1 MTTTRRHEDVA
12 AGARAMV
19 FGVAV
24 FSVHDMVGKVVV
36 ENYPVL
42 QMLALRSG
50 CALLILLVITL
61 TRGGLP
67 PLPRAAVPAHLVR
80 LASMLGAI
88 FLFFSALEEL
98 PLADA
103 TAIAFGA
110 PFIMLALSGP
120 LLGER
125 VPRSA
130 WAAVGVGFIGVVI
143 IVKPGGDVRPAAMY
157 AVGASVLYAL
167 GMLTTRRLGRTES
180 VLSLLF
186 WMIAGQFALA
196 LIALPFVWQPVE
208 LRHWPLL
215 VGLAVLN
222 LFGQLGLVR
231 AFANAPPSVVAPFEY
246 TALLWAAALGF
257 IVFGDVPS
265 ARLWVGAAI
274 IISAGLYVM
283 FRGQPVPDP
292 VPLPGQSE

>member
-1 MTTTRRHEDVA
+1 MTTTEPHQDAA

-36 ENYPVL
+36 EEYPVL

-67 PLPRAAVPAHLVR
+67 PLPRASLPAHAVR
-80 LASMLGAI
+80 LVSMLGAI
-88 FLFFSALEEL
+88 FLFFTALEEL

-110 PFIMLALSGP
+110 PFVMLALSGP

-125 VPRSA
+125 VPRAA
-130 WAAVGVGFIGVVI
+130 WVAVATGFIGVVI
-143 IVKPGGDVRPAAMY
+143 IVKPGGDVRPAALL
-157 AVGASVLYAL
+157 AVGASVLYAI

-186 WMIAGQFALA
+186 WMIAGQFALG
-196 LIALPFVWQPVE
+196 LVALPFVWHPVE
-208 LRHWPLL
+208 ARHWPL
-215 VGLAVLN
+215 VAGLAVLN

-257 IVFGDVPS
+257 VVFGDVPS
-265 ARLWVGAAI
+265 ARLWFGAAI
-274 IISAGLYVM
+274 IIGAGLYVM
-283 FRGQPVPDP
+283 FRAQPAQDP

>member
-12 AGARAMV
+12 AGAKAMV
-19 FGVAV
+19 LGVAV
-24 FSVHDMVGKVVV
+24 FSVHDMVGKIVV
-36 ENYPVL
+36 EHYPVL

-50 CALLILLVITL
+50 CALLILLAITL
-61 TRGGLP
+61 SRGGLP
-67 PLPRAAVPAHLVR
+67 PLPRASVPAHLVR

-88 FLFFSALEEL
+88 FLFFTALEEL
-98 PLADA
+98 PLADT

-110 PFIMLALSGP
+110 PFVMLALSGP

-125 VPRSA
+125 VPRAA
-130 WAAVGVGFIGVVI
+130 WVAVAVGFVGVVI
-143 IVKPGGDVRPAAMY
+143 IVKPGGDVKPAALL

-186 WMIAGQFALA
+186 WMIAGQFALG
-196 LIALPFVWQPVE
+196 LVALPFVWQPVE
-208 LRHWPLL
+208 LRHWPLI

-222 LFGQLGLVR
+222 LLGQLGLVR

-274 IISAGLYVM
+274 IIGAGLYVM
-283 FRGQPVPDP
+283 FRGQQVNDP

>member
-1 MTTTRRHEDVA
+1 MTTTGRHEDVT

-36 ENYPVL
+36 AHYPVL

-50 CALLILLVITL
+50 CALLILLVITA

-67 PLPRAAVPAHLVR
+67 PLPRAAIPAHLVR
-80 LASMLGAI
+80 LVAMLGAI
-88 FLFFSALEEL
+88 FLFFTALEEL

-110 PFIMLALSGP
+110 PFVMLALSGP

-125 VPRSA
+125 VPRAA
-130 WAAVGVGFIGVVI
+130 WVAVGVGFVGVII
-143 IVKPGGDVRPAAMY
+143 IVKPGGDVRPAALL

-186 WMIAGQFALA
+186 WMIAGQFALG
-196 LIALPFVWQPVE
+196 LIALPFVWEPVE

-215 VGLAVLN
+215 AGLAVLN

-246 TALLWAAALGF
+246 TALIWAAALGF

-265 ARLWVGAAI
+265 GRLWVGAAI
-274 IISAGLYVM
+274 IIGAGLYVM
-283 FRGQPVPDP
+283 FRGQTVPDP

>member
-1 MTTTRRHEDVA
+1 MTIAGRHEDVA
-12 AGARAMV
+12 AGVRAMV

-61 TRGGLP
+61 TRGGGLP
-67 PLPRAAVPAHLVR
+67 PLPRSAMPAHIVR
-80 LASMLGAI
+80 LVSMLGAI
-88 FLFFSALEEL
+88 FLFFTALEEL

-125 VPRSA
+125 APRAA
-130 WAAVGVGFIGVVI
+130 WIAVGVGFIGVII
-143 IVKPGGDVRPAAMY
+143 IVKPGGDVRPAALL

-186 WMIAGQFALA
+186 WMIAGQFALGV
-196 LIALPFVWQPVE
+196 IALPFVWQPVE
-208 LRHWPLL
+208 ARHWPLL

-246 TALLWAAALGF
+246 SALVWAAALGF

-265 ARLWVGAAI
+265 PRLWVGAAI
-274 IISAGLYVM
+274 IIAAGLFVM
-283 FRGQPVPDP
+283 FRGQPDP
-292 VPLPGQSE
+292 VPVPGQSE